1 MPDSCAN
8 GSIKE
13 LRDWYAP
20 VSVRPPGEVGWA
32 SVTHV
37 KARSRTTDLRVSY
50 RHECEMRDPRMK
62 GCDTAT
68 EALPWRSR
76 ALRDI

>member
-1 MPDSCAN
+1 M
-8 GSIKE
+8 GSIRE

-20 VSVRPPGEVGWA
+20 VSVRPPGEVAWTP
-32 SVTHV
+32 VVHV
-37 KARSRTTDLRVSY
+37 KAHPRPDLRVPY
-50 RHECEMRDPRMK
+50 RHECEMRDPRMM

-76 ALRDI
+76 ALRDAW